1 MAELPRSRGPT
12 RAPLA
17 VLGAAPAFET
27 PLLTGCPN
35 ILDPA
40 ETASLIRD
48 AMARR
53 RLTNEGPLVR
63 RLEEQFAAFHGVQHA
78 VAVANATLGLQLV
91 AAALNVSGE
100 VIVPSFTFIG
110 TVHALSW
117 IGLRPVFCD
126 ISVETHTLDA
136 ARVELAVTRE
146 TGAIVGV
153 HLWGRPCDIDGIQR
167 VAGAHGV
174 PVLFDAA
181 HATGSAWQG
190 TRLGRFGRA
199 EVFSLH
205 ATKSINGLEGG
216 MVTTNDDEL
225 AERVRRLR
233 NFGFSAEGRVV
244 SRGINAKMDEFS
256 AAMALTNLAAFDR
269 LSAHNSAI
277 REAYR
282 HGLARLPGLRLSENP
297 AGDVPSRHYV
307 VVEVDEASPLRRDE
321 LCRVLV
327 AERVTPRRYFRP
339 GCHRSPPYA
348 SEAPRHPLPV
358 TERLSQTLM
367 QLPTGLQMTPN
378 DATTMVA
385 VLGHALEEAPRVR
398 AALAA
403 TAP

>member
-1 MAELPRSRGPT
+1 MVERPRSSGPT
-12 RAPLA
+12 RPPLA
-17 VLGAAPAFET
+17 VLGGAPAFET

-40 ETASLIRD
+40 ATAALIRD

-53 RLTNEGPLVR
+53 WLTNEGPLVR
-63 RLEEQFAAFHGVQHA
+63 RIEDRFAEFQGVRHA
-78 VAVANATLGLQLV
+78 VAVANATLGLQLA
-91 AAALNVSGE
+91 AAALGITGE

-110 TVHALSW
+110 TVHTMSW
-117 IGLRPVFCD
+117 LGLRPVFCD
-126 ISVETHTLDA
+126 VSTETHTLDA
-136 ARVELAVTRE
+136 SRVESAITRE

-153 HLWGRPCDIDGIQR
+153 HLWGRPCDIDGLQR
-167 VAGAHGV
+167 VAEAHGV

-190 TRLGRFGRA
+190 TPLGRFGRA

-216 MVTTNDDEL
+216 MVTTDDDEL

-269 LSAHNSAI
+269 LSAHNRAI

-282 HGLARLPGLRLSENP
+282 HGLAGLPGVRLSEHP
-297 AGDVPSRHYV
+297 AGDVPSRHYA
-307 VVEVDEASPLRRDE
+307 VVEVDEASPLGRDA
-321 LCRVLV
+321 LCRLLI

-358 TERLSQTLM
+358 TDRLSQTLM
-367 QLPTGLQMTPN
+367 QLPTGLQMTPE
-378 DATTMVA
+378 DASTIAA
-385 VLGHALEEAPRVR
+385 VLGRALAEAPRVR
-398 AALAA
+398 AALAV
-403 TAP
+403 